1 MQDFFSIKLMQDFNS
16 VIKNLE
22 THFTYYNYIK
32 EERERERDFMTKII
46 CGNNILDN
54 KV

>member
-1 MQDFFSIKLMQDFNS
+1 MKRIKLIQDFNS
-16 VIKNLE
+16 VIKYVE
-22 THFTYYNYIK
+22 IHFIYYNYIK